1 MARVVVSKK
10 VGGLGACLVTLFRA
24 WQYARRTGR
33 VLVVDWR
40 ASLYADDPRVN
51 AFDRLFANRDEIAG
65 VPIVTGERVAAL
77 AYAEPVFPP
86 GWTAARLHGFPDRY
100 YTAAAL
106 DGVDPERLG
115 SRRAQFRLCLD
126 GDDLPHPTVVL
137 HHGLRSPDPVDLDG
151 DHFPRVDAAAA
162 RRFLADLEPIAE
174 VRVAAA
180 RFAGERLARRPVVGL
195 HVRHGNGELEE
206 RAAGAFTARLNRDP
220 AALLDAYRTAL
231 AAAAGRDAPATLF
244 LATDSGEVQE
254 RFAAAFPNLVV
265 YPKQMP
271 PPGRGALH
279 AQAGQ
284 SGGHEALAEMWL
296 LAGCDALVHN
306 DSCFTFYPLF
316 GADYAWRTRVAP
328 LSQPLAAT
336 PTAAPSRAATICST
350 AAS

>member
-24 WQYARRTGR
+24 WQFAQRTGR
-33 VLVVDWR
+33 LLVVDWR

-86 GWTAARLHGFPDRY
+86 GWTAERLHGFPDRY

-106 DGVDPERLG
+106 DGVDSERLG
-115 SRRAQFRLCLD
+115 SRRDQFELCLD

-137 HHGLRSPDPVDLDG
+137 HHGLRSPAPVDLDG

-162 RRFLADLEPIAE
+162 RRFLAALEPVAE
-174 VRVAAA
+174 VRAAAA

-206 RAAGAFTARLNRDP
+206 RAAGVFTRRLNRDP
-220 AALLDAYRTAL
+220 SALLEAYRAALV
-231 AAAAGRDAPATLF
+231 AAGRDAPATLF
-244 LATDSGEVQE
+244 LATDSAEVQAC
-254 RFAAAFPNLVV
+254 FAAAFPDLVV
-265 YPKQMP
+265 YPKWMP

-279 AQAGQ
+279 ARAGG
-284 SGGHEALAEMWL
+284 SGGCEALVEMRL

-316 GADYAWRTRVAP
+316 GADHAWRTRVAP
-328 LSQPLAAT
+328 PPPPSAVT
-336 PTAAPSRAATICST
+336 PAGAPARAATIRST
-350 AAS
+350 AAI